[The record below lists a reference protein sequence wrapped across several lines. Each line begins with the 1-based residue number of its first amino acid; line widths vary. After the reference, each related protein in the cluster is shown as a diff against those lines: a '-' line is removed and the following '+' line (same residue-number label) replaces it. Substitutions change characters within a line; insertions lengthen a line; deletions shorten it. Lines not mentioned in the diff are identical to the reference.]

1 MAKNFECFFD
11 VGTDRRA
18 DEQIQIP
25 PTGGPNEQCRADDRD
40 VRDDISA
47 REDPCRAEM
56 NAAFLVPFEQ
66 MKHVGIDQQGALTLT
81 QRFLRDREPLLDLRA
96 IAFILHLRTAVVAD
110 LARVLQQHCAIGLAA
125 KMRRYFR

>member
-1 MAKNFECFFD
+1 VAGVAKNFVCFFD
-11 VGTDRRA
+11 DVDTDRRA

-56 NAAFLVPFEQ
+56 NAAFLVR
-66 MKHVGIDQQGALTLT
+66 LS
-81 QRFLRDREPLLDLRA
+81 R
-96 IAFILHLRTAVVAD
+96 
-110 LARVLQQHCAIGLAA
+110 
-125 KMRRYFR
+125 